1 MVKNLPANAG
11 DARDGDSIPGS
22 EESSEGGN
30 GNPLQYSCL
39 ENPRDRGAWQA
50 AVHEVTELDTTSM
63 QGDLIDNL
71 LKLLAYVLGP
81 LIKLDQEE
89 GTRLGKGVKQSEEEK
104 NLEERIRKRRQRER
118 KKVGKPYIPC
128 GVKVIYDI
136 EKTPEQI
143 FL

>member
-1 MVKNLPANAG
+1 M
-11 DARDGDSIPGS
+11 
-22 EESSEGGN
+22 
-30 GNPLQYSCL
+30 
-39 ENPRDRGAWQA
+39 
-50 AVHEVTELDTTSM
+50 DTTSM